1 MLDFTFATPS
11 ELCKELAPCYDLTYN
26 VGVGGEHQMTIGGEG
41 RHPGRQHLLK
51 LAAAVDLPE
60 AWARQTIERITT
72 VAGQFATD
80 AKGSGIKAATRT
92 IITNAI
98 EANRKQMV

>member
-1 MLDFTFATPS
+1 
-11 ELCKELAPCYDLTYN
+11 
-26 VGVGGEHQMTIGGEG
+26 MTVSGEG
-41 RHPGRQHLLK
+41 RQPALQHLLK

-80 AKGSGIKAATRT
+80 AKGRGIKAGTRA

-98 EANRKQMV
+98 EANRKKMV